1 MLTTES
7 TSDAFGRVR
16 RRSVVRRATVTT
28 VLLALTAGSFAA
40 TAAPAMAVDRSATP
54 LVSAAKSIA
63 VEPFRLEAETF
74 SSNNGGGTKAES
86 GQDADGASLG
96 NVGGTWDGAE
106 LYFDDVDFGAVPRST
121 VTVRYVNNSSRVG
134 ANPSLEFYVDEKT
147 DENKVAT
154 VALPVTGSNWDAY
167 DALTVDLDAAIHGSH
182 KLIVVMKVTADAEHP
197 YVGNFDYFEFGAPAV
212 DVPDTFIGAETLWK
226 YSDDNTDPSPSS
238 LEWTTA
244 EFDDAAW
251 TEAPGAFGA
260 KNNSATPDLGANFP
274 VETVLAH
281 YIDGNAA
288 PTIPTYHFR
297 TDFDITAEQI
307 GVIEGLQG
315 SVTYDDAARIYVN
328 GEKVAGFV
336 DERAG
341 DSNLA
346 YAGASNGDPVTSD
359 FTIPAEALVPGE
371 NQIAIAVFQD
381 RETSSDAYF
390 DVKSLAPVEK
400 QGEEPEVPALAIS
413 DIVLGVGASEQER
426 NLAWY
431 SNQDVPQVAQL
442 AKASE
447 MADGAFPETAEVF
460 ETTAGG
466 STTSGEFFRDATL
479 SGLEQNTEYAYRVG
493 SEESGWSEAFTFR
506 TQEFDGAFD
515 FLFFGDPQV
524 GASGN
529 LANDEAGW
537 IDTLNVAS
545 NSYPDAE
552 LLFSAGDQVESAG
565 NEDHYTTF
573 LKPTQMREI
582 PVVATNGNHD
592 VGSKAYEQHYNL
604 PNEDLTAGPASSGTA
619 SGGDY
624 WFIYKDVLF
633 VNINSNSRDYAS
645 HNAFLEKVVAE
656 QGDKVKWKMLAFHH
670 SIYSAAVHA
679 TDGDIIDRRN
689 NMPQTISQ
697 LGFDMVL
704 MGHDHHYTRSYLIK
718 DGELADSEEQAAAD
732 EVVAEPGEVLYVTAN
747 SASGSKY
754 YNLNTGID
762 LWWSSVRNQERVR
775 NYSAIE
781 VTDES
786 ITVRT
791 LRSQANG
798 AANPVNSVV
807 DEVVLRKAEV
817 TNDLNVS
824 VSASTRSVAGTQYV
838 SVAVKNDEAAP
849 VDVVVETPYGSKT
862 FTDVQPGK
870 SANVLINSR
879 IGSIPAGEVTVS
891 VTGQSGGES
900 ITVEKSAAYPAAG

>member
-7 TSDAFGRVR
+7 PSDAFGRVR
-16 RRSVVRRATVTT
+16 RHSVARRTTVTA

-40 TAAPAMAVDRSATP
+40 TSVPAAAVDRPATP
-54 LVSAAKSIA
+54 LVNAAKSIA
-63 VEPFRLEAETF
+63 VEPFRLEAETY
-74 SSNNGGGTKAES
+74 SSNNGGGTKTETS
-86 GQDADGASLG
+86 QDADGMSLD

-106 LYFDDVDFGAVPRST
+106 IYFDDVDFGAVPRST

-134 ANPSLEFYVDEKT
+134 ANPSLEFYIDEKT
-147 DENKVAT
+147 DENKIAT
-154 VALPVTGSNWDAY
+154 AALPVTGSNWNAY
-167 DALTVDLDAAIHGSH
+167 DTTTVDLDAALHGSH
-182 KLIVVMKVTADAEHP
+182 KLIVVMKVTADDAHP

-226 YSDDNTDPSPSS
+226 YSDNNTDPSPRS

-274 VETVLAH
+274 VETVLEH
-281 YIDGNAA
+281 YIDGSAA

-297 TDFDITAEQI
+297 TDIDITAEQI

-315 SVTYDDAARIYVN
+315 SVTYDDAARVYVN
-328 GEKVAGFV
+328 GEKVAGFL

-346 YAGASNGDPVTSD
+346 YAGTSNGDPVTSD
-359 FTIPAEALVPGE
+359 FTIPADALVPGE
-371 NQIAIAVFQD
+371 NQIAIALFQD
-381 RETSSDAYF
+381 RETSSDVYF

-400 QGEEPEVPALAIS
+400 QEEEPEPPALEIS

-431 SNQDVPQVAQL
+431 TNQDVSQVAQL
-442 AKASE
+442 AKAADVS
-447 MADGAFPETAEVF
+447 DGAFPETAQVF

-466 STTSGEFFRDATL
+466 GTTSGEFFRDATL

-493 SEESGWSEAFTFR
+493 SDESGWSEVFTFR

-529 LANDEAGW
+529 LGNDEAGW

-552 LLFSAGDQVESAG
+552 LLFSAGDQVEHAG
-565 NEDHYTTF
+565 NEDHYNAF

-604 PNEDLTAGPASSGTA
+604 PNEDLTAGPASSGTS

-633 VNINSNSRDYAS
+633 VNINSNSRDYDS

-689 NMPQTISQ
+689 NMPQTISE

-718 DGELADSEEQAAAD
+718 DGQLADSEEQAAAD
-732 EVVAEPGEVLYVTAN
+732 EVVAEDGEVLYVTAN

-754 YNLNTGID
+754 YNLNNGID

-775 NYSAIE
+775 NYSAVE

-798 AANPVNSVV
+798 TASPINSVV
-807 DEVVLRKAEV
+807 DEVVLSKAEAAD
-817 TNDLNVS
+817 DLNVA
-824 VSASTRSVAGTQYV
+824 VSASTRTLAGKQYV
-838 SVAVKNDEAAP
+838 SVAAKNEEAAP
-849 VDVVVETPYGSKT
+849 VDIVVETPYGSKT
-862 FTDVQPGK
+862 FTNVQPGK
-870 SANVLINSR
+870 SANVSINSR
-879 IGSIPAGEVTVS
+879 AGSIPAGEVTVS
-891 VTGQSGGES
+891 VTGTSGSET
-900 ITVEKSAAYPAAG
+900 ITVEKSASYPAAG